1 MTAMPPDEDP
11 VEGED
16 ETDLGWGD
24 SPDPDGEDDR
34 YTRDRP
40 PHWDVDHP

>member
-1 MTAMPPDEDP
+1 MSTIDPEPDP
-11 VEGED
+11 VQGED

-24 SPDPDGEDDR
+24 HPAPDDEDDR

-40 PHWDVDHP
+40 PHWDSP

>member
-24 SPDPDGEDDR
+24 HRDPGDEDDR

-40 PHWDVDHP
+40 PHWDSP